1 MLLNEN
7 RGDRDQGAC
16 HGKRSLRSLAETLA
30 MKGSERHRER
40 ADDMYRRADVGV
52 GIECVV
58 ARHKPRQK
66 IISLE
71 FCGAQVLAGGE
82 KEIDDYRRRIG
93 YHDEIHHF
101 LESRH
106 IVYQRVN
113 VHSDQIDEPE
123 KIGDQKHLAKGDRVI
138 ERAIDRIIAIGAIDL
153 FHKEEEKSVD
163 RPIEEQ
169 PQVTGLIGSERSEN
183 ESSKVKL
190 GF

>member
-7 RGDRDQGAC
+7 CGDRDQGAC
-16 HGKRSLRSLAETLA
+16 HGKRHLRSLAEILA
-30 MKGSERHRER
+30 MEGREHHREG
-40 ADDMYRRADVGV
+40 ACDVYRRADVGV

-66 IISLE
+66 IIPLE
-71 FCGAQVLAGGE
+71 FSGAQVLAGGE
-82 KEIDDYRRRIG
+82 DEIDDYRRRVG

-101 LESRH
+101 LERRY
-106 IVYQRVN
+106 IVYQRVD

-138 ERAIDRIIAIGAIDL
+138 EGAIDRIIAIGTVDL

-169 PQVTGLIGSERSEN
+169 P
-183 ESSKVKL
+183 
-190 GF
+190 

>member
-7 RGDRDQGAC
+7 CGDRDQHAG
-16 HGKRSLRSLAETLA
+16 HGKRHLRSLAEILA
-30 MKGSERHRER
+30 MEGRKHHRKR
-40 ADDMYRRADVGV
+40 ADDVYRRTDVGV
-52 GIECVV
+52 GIECVISC
-58 ARHKPRQK
+58 HKTRQK
-66 IISLE
+66 ILSLE
-71 FCGAQVLAGGE
+71 FSWAQILAGGE
-82 KEIDDYRRRIG
+82 DEIDDYRRRVG

-101 LESRH
+101 LERRY
-106 IVYQRVN
+106 IVYQRVD

-123 KIGDQKHLAKGDRVI
+123 KIGDQKQLAKWDRVI
-138 ERAIDRIIAIGAIDL
+138 EGAIDRIIAIGTVDL

-183 ESSKVKL
+183 ESPKIKL